1 MLRLVARF
9 AALRLADSMPI
20 LRACALVRGFFR
32 RARSADPSEIS
43 IPQFGQW
50 QGFIGV
56 RKRMPLLGSFCVDE
70 SDARFAFY
78 LRPNLSQSSDIGA
91 VWPSTVT
98 MRFNRVLR
106 FCSLRVAHRQLLG
119 E

>member
-50 QGFIGV
+50 
-56 RKRMPLLGSFCVDE
+56 
-70 SDARFAFY
+70 
-78 LRPNLSQSSDIGA
+78 
-91 VWPSTVT
+91 
-98 MRFNRVLR
+98 
-106 FCSLRVAHRQLLG
+106 
-119 E
+119 